1 MLTMFTLKASTSFI
15 VCQSSVG
22 SVMIIQYAWFWE
34 KVRDN
39 GKILACG
46 SGSSFLK

>member
-1 MLTMFTLKASTSFI
+1 MFTLKASTSFI

-22 SVMIIQYAWFWE
+22 SVMIIQYDWFWE
-34 KVRDN
+34 KVRDKN
-39 GKILACG
+39 GKIVACG